1 MESQDIDWTKVLT
14 IAGLIFVVTLGVGI
28 LLLTWVILRVRRI
41 NLPPDADWITALRAT
56 PLIVVVVLDVLDFSL
71 DFLAAP
77 IGWILLTRLGLGPL
91 RPITLVE
98 ALVPFT
104 RLIPVMTTAWF
115 AVRILRLQGA
125 SLPQR

>member
-1 MESQDIDWTKVLT
+1 MESQDVDWTKVLT
-14 IAGLIFVVTLGVGI
+14 VAGLIFVVTLGVGI

>member
-14 IAGLIFVVTLGVGI
+14 VAGLIFVVTLGVGI

-77 IGWILLTRLGLGPL
+77 ISWILLTRLGLGPL

>member
-14 IAGLIFVVTLGVGI
+14 VAGLIFAVALGVGI

-77 IGWILLTRLGLGPL
+77 IGWLLLTRLGLGPL
-91 RPITLVE
+91 RAITVVE

-104 RLIPVMTTAWF
+104 RLIPLMTTAWIL
-115 AVRILRLQGA
+115 VRVLKLHGTA
-125 SLPQR
+125 LSQR

>member
-14 IAGLIFVVTLGVGI
+14 VAGLIFVVTLGVGI